1 MANTTY
7 EELWDAFEPIAN
19 FDDYDLPTTVDG
31 RRKLINAA
39 VKIYNQVLFTE
50 IECDNTLDEISEKL
64 EDKYINL
71 LMNCMRLQ
79 VCRNIY
85 SEFTTTYS
93 MYKNEIGFKD
103 YKAQIDGRQFLIDD
117 QERIV
122 NKIVFSLNE
131 DY

>member
-50 IECDNTLDEISEKL
+50 IECDNVLDEISEKL

-71 LMNCMRLQ
+71 LVNCMRLQ

>member
-50 IECDNTLDEISEKL
+50 IECDNSLDEISEKL

-71 LMNCMRLQ
+71 LVNCMRLQ